1 MAWLGLAWFG
11 LAWFGLIWLGLAW
24 FELPE
29 ATKYQDCKK
38 VSRTLSSLLL
48 SWSIFRLLLLLPAPY
63 PCAPLQFSGFHE
75 GFFFLLSWQICVPWP
90 GWQKKKNSG
99 RRRFFFFC
107 YPGLRPGLS
116 LPIYLLTA
124 RPLVRTPR
132 SRQIPQNKDS
142 KKKKLWRP

>member
-75 GFFFLLSWQICVPWP
+75 VLFFAILADLRPLARMA
-90 GWQKKKNSG
+90 KNKNSG
-99 RRRFFFFC
+99 RRSFFLFLLSW
-107 YPGLRPGLS
+107 PPARPFLTN
-116 LPIYLLTA
+116 LLTYC
-124 RPLVRTPR
+124 PSPG
-132 SRQIPQNKDS
+132 SDPQKPPNTGIAKT
-142 KKKKLWRP
+142 KI